1 MKKGFKQVGFYIF
14 LAVAIL
20 QLIAIQ
26 FNLPLLKLI
35 SKPLLM
41 PVLALVVLSNG
52 LQGRQRN
59 YILAALFFSFLGDS
73 FLLLDDKQPLFFIAG
88 LISFLITHILYIIY
102 FLSLKPIRRSILKS
116 HPYLPVLI
124 IVYGAGLVYFL
135 YPSLEA
141 LKIPV
146 ILYAAI
152 ICSMLL
158 CSIHI
163 YKRVSTTSGQQ
174 FIMGAS
180 LFVVSDSLLAI
191 YKFYQPYALGSLLI
205 MLTYC
210 CAQYFLVKGFI
221 SNRGKT
227 KVDYFIN

>member
-1 MKKGFKQVGFYIF
+1 MKKGFKQIGFYIF
-14 LAVAIL
+14 LAVALL

-26 FNLPLLKLI
+26 FNIPLLIII
-35 SKPLLM
+35 SKPMVM
-41 PVLALVVLSNG
+41 PVLAMVVWSYG
-52 LQGRQRN
+52 MQGRQRN

-88 LISFLITHILYIIY
+88 LISFLITHMLYIIY
-102 FLSLKPIRRSILKS
+102 FLAIKPIRKSLIKS

-124 IVYGAGLVYFL
+124 ILYGAGLVYFL
-135 YPSLEA
+135 YPSLGD

-146 ILYAAI
+146 IIYAAV
-152 ICSMLL
+152 ICTMLL

-174 FIMGAS
+174 FIMGAL

-191 YKFYQPYALGSLLI
+191 HKFYQPFAFGSLLI

-210 CAQYFLVKGFI
+210 GAQYFLVKGFV
-221 SNRGKT
+221 SNRRRS
-227 KVDYFIN
+227 Y

>member
-14 LAVAIL
+14 LAVTLL
-20 QLIAIQ
+20 QLIAIE
-26 FNLPLLKLI
+26 FNFPVLKFI
-35 SKPLLM
+35 SKPMLM
-41 PVLALVVLSNG
+41 PILALIVYSNG

-73 FLLLDDKQPLFFIAG
+73 FLMLDDKQPLFFIAG

-102 FLSLKPIRRSILKS
+102 FLALKPFRRSLIKA
-116 HPYLPVLI
+116 HPYLPVI
-124 IVYGAGLVYFL
+124 ITVYGALLVYFL
-135 YPSLEA
+135 HPSLGV

-146 ILYAAI
+146 MLYAAI
-152 ICSMLL
+152 ICTMLL

-174 FIMGAS
+174 FIMGAL

-191 YKFYQPYALGSLLI
+191 NKFYQPFVMSSLLI

-210 CAQYFLVKGFI
+210 GAQFFLVKGFV
-221 SNRGKT
+221 SNKRRS
-227 KVDYFIN
+227 Y

>member
-1 MKKGFKQVGFYIF
+1 MKKGFKQIGFYIF
-14 LAVAIL
+14 LAVALL

-26 FNLPLLKLI
+26 FNIPLLIII
-35 SKPLLM
+35 SKPMLM
-41 PVLALVVLSNG
+41 PVLAMVVWSYG
-52 LQGRQRN
+52 MQGRQRN

-88 LISFLITHILYIIY
+88 LISFLITHMLYIIY
-102 FLSLKPIRRSILKS
+102 FLAIKPIRKSLIKS

-124 IVYGAGLVYFL
+124 ILYGAGLVYFL
-135 YPSLEA
+135 YPSLGD

-146 ILYAAI
+146 IIYAAV
-152 ICSMLL
+152 ICTMLL

-174 FIMGAS
+174 FIMGAL

-191 YKFYQPYALGSLLI
+191 YKFYQPFALGSLFI

-210 CAQYFLVKGFI
+210 GAQYFLIKGFV
-221 SNRGKT
+221 SNRRRS
-227 KVDYFIN
+227 Y

>member
-1 MKKGFKQVGFYIF
+1 MKKGFKQIGFYIF
-14 LAVAIL
+14 LAVALL
-20 QLIAIQ
+20 QMLAIQ
-26 FNLPLLKLI
+26 FNFPLLKII

-41 PVLALVVLSNG
+41 PILALLVWSNG
-52 LQGRQRN
+52 MQGKQRN

-73 FLLLDDKQPLFFIAG
+73 FLLLDEKQPLYFIAG
-88 LISFLITHILYIIY
+88 LISFLITHILYIVY
-102 FLSLKPIRRSILKS
+102 FLALKPIRRSLIKS

-135 YPSLEA
+135 YPSLGD

-146 ILYAAI
+146 ILYAAV

-174 FIMGAS
+174 FIVGAL

-191 YKFYQPYALGSLLI
+191 HKFYQPFALGSLLI

-210 CAQYFLVKGFI
+210 GAQYFLVKGFV
-221 SNRGKT
+221 SNRRRS
-227 KVDYFIN
+227 Y

>member
-14 LAVAIL
+14 LAVTLL

-26 FNLPLLKLI
+26 FNFPVLKFI
-35 SKPLLM
+35 SKPMLM
-41 PVLALVVLSNG
+41 PILALIVYSNG

-59 YILAALFFSFLGDS
+59 YILAALFFSFLGDI
-73 FLLLDDKQPLFFIAG
+73 FLMLDDKQPLFFIAG

-102 FLSLKPIRRSILKS
+102 FLALKPFRRSLIKA

-124 IVYGAGLVYFL
+124 IVYGAVLVYFL
-135 YPSLEA
+135 YPSLGV

-146 ILYAAI
+146 MLYAAI
-152 ICSMLL
+152 ICTMLV

-174 FIMGAS
+174 LIMGAL

-191 YKFYQPYALGSLLI
+191 HKFYQPFAMSSLFI

-210 CAQYFLVKGFI
+210 GAQFFLVKGFV
-221 SNRGKT
+221 SNKRRS
-227 KVDYFIN
+227 Y